1 MRADVLAPPPG
12 FRTFRFTDIDQFKRA
27 TGRLRVDFTPLA
39 RKISVRQAILNLA
52 GFDVV
57 VVDSFPRFADI
68 QLVPDCSAICFSMDD
83 DDLIR
88 FNGIDVNRAMIGI
101 GHGGSSFSIM
111 ERTGARLASIFF
123 TPEIHDRGWP
133 ESGRQFLMFLITN
146 SAQQNSGW
154 WFRKSSSWRR
164 PRWRRWCSL
173 PP

>member
-1 MRADVLAPPPG
+1 
-12 FRTFRFTDIDQFKRA
+12 
-27 TGRLRVDFTPLA
+27 LRVDFTPLA

-88 FNGIDVNRAMIGI
+88 FNGIDVDRAMIGI

-133 ESGRQFLMFLITN
+133 ESGRQFPDVSDDEL
-146 SAQQNSGW
+146 SAAKTQAGGFGNPQAGVGLAGDAGAACHRGRNPGDAA
-154 WFRKSSSWRR
+154 FNCR
-164 PRWRRWCSL
+164 
-173 PP
+173 